1 MIDHTLLA
9 ATAQP
14 SQIEALCD
22 EAREHGLFSVC
33 VNPLFVPLAA
43 NRLRDSGVAVCTV
56 VGFPLGANRSVI
68 KAEETRTAVADG
80 ATEIDMVIPVGLM
93 LAGEVDR
100 VEDDIARVVEAAGD
114 VLVKVI
120 FETGHLSPEQID
132 EACRRSES
140 AGAKYVKTSTG
151 MGPRGASVE
160 DIRRMHAAVGGRLGV
175 KASGGVRDAA
185 AARAMIE
192 AGATRIGASASIK
205 ILEGW
210 E

>member
-9 ATAQP
+9 ATATP
-14 SQIEALCD
+14 DQIEALCD

-33 VNPLFVPLAA
+33 VNPLYVPLAA
-43 NRLRDSGVAVCTV
+43 GRLQGSGVAVCTV
-56 VGFPLGANRSVI
+56 VGFPLGANASAT
-68 KAEETRTAVADG
+68 KADETRRAIAEG
-80 ATEIDMVIPVGLM
+80 ATEVDMVIPVGLM
-93 LAGEVDR
+93 LAGEVNR
-100 VEDDIARVVEAAGD
+100 VQQDIAAVVGAADG

-132 EACRRSES
+132 EACRRSEA
-140 AGAKYVKTSTG
+140 AGAQYVKTSTG
-151 MGPRGASVE
+151 MGPRGASVG
-160 DIRRMHAAVGGRLGV
+160 DIERMSAAVGGRLGI
-175 KASGGVRDAA
+175 KASGGIRNAE

-192 AGATRIGASASIK
+192 AGATRIGASASIN